1 MNGVSQEIMECQRES
16 ETAAKQLEELE
27 QELQLYMNQKR
38 LIDNKIADVLG
49 DKYWKEEPKP
59 AVNKKIRRS
68 EEWLRHVK
76 EGAERER
83 AAELELE
90 GKR

>member
-1 MNGVSQEIMECQRES
+1 MRSKKEQFAEWKEQQIGRVGQLQEQLELLRATNAEAEAMNGVSQEIMECQRES

-49 DKYWKEEPKP
+49 DKY
-59 AVNKKIRRS
+59 
-68 EEWLRHVK
+68 
-76 EGAERER
+76 
-83 AAELELE
+83 
-90 GKR
+90 